1 MRFVPTSEQE
11 DFTASLGRLLAGA
24 DSVGAARSWAQ
35 GDHAAGLALWR
46 RLAEQGVHA
55 LLVPE
60 EHGGMGATPVEL
72 VLALELVGRHAVPG
86 PWVESVAF
94 LPVALGSG
102 PVVEALAEGGLGTV
116 ALVPHV
122 PYALDA
128 DLAEHRYVVVDGA
141 LHGAEVGEQH
151 TSVDG
156 TRRLFSVTPV
166 DPDHGTGDL
175 DRAFDTAVL
184 ACAAQLLGAGERLLD
199 DSVAYVK
206 QRRQFGREIGSY
218 QAIKHQLADV
228 RIALD
233 FARPLV
239 HGAALANPATFGRDV
254 SAAKLAAADA
264 AYLAA
269 RVALQVHGAV
279 GYTLEL
285 DLSLW
290 ITKVRALVAAW
301 GTTAYHRDRVL
312 AALVAEREQRTEV
325 AG

>member
-11 DFTASLGRLLAGA
+11 DFTASLDRLLAGA
-24 DSVGAARSWAQ
+24 DTVAAARGWAE
-35 GDHAAGLALWR
+35 GDTAAGLALWR

-60 EHGGMGATPVEL
+60 EHGGMGASPTEM

-86 PWVESVAF
+86 PWVESVAY
-94 LPVALGSG
+94 LPLALGSG
-102 PVVEALAEGGLGTV
+102 PVVEALAEGAVGTV
-116 ALVPHV
+116 AVAPHV

-128 DLAEHRYVVVDGA
+128 DLAEHRYAVVDGA
-141 LHGAEVGEQH
+141 LHAAEAGEQH

-156 TRRLFSVTPV
+156 TRRLFSVTSASPAE
-166 DPDHGTGDL
+166 TAGDL

-184 ACAAQLLGAGERLLD
+184 ATAAQLLGAGERILA
-199 DSVAYVK
+199 DSVTYVK
-206 QRRQFGREIGSY
+206 QRKQFGREIGSY

-239 HGAALANPATFGRDV
+239 QGAALAEPGTLSRDV

-269 RVALQVHGAV
+269 RVGLQVHGAI
-279 GYTLEL
+279 GYTLEF

-301 GTTAYHRDRVL
+301 GTTAFHRDRVL
-312 AALVAEREQRTEV
+312 AALVAEQEV
-325 AG
+325 GG

>member
-11 DFTASLGRLLAGA
+11 DFASSLARLLGGA
-24 DSVGAARSWAQ
+24 DTVAAARAWAADDT
-35 GDHAAGLALWR
+35 GPGLALWR

-60 EHGGMGATPVEL
+60 EHGGMGASPVEL
-72 VLALELVGRHAVPG
+72 VLALEALGRHAVPG
-86 PWVESVAF
+86 PWAESVAY
-94 LPVALGSG
+94 LPVALGRG
-102 PVVEALAEGGLGTV
+102 GVVESLAAGALGTV
-116 ALVPHV
+116 ALAPHV

-128 DLAEHRYVVVDGA
+128 DLAEHRYAVVDGTLA
-141 LHGAEVGEQH
+141 AAAAGERH
-151 TSVDG
+151 ASVDR
-156 TRRLFSVTPV
+156 TRRLFSLS
-166 DPDHGTGDL
+166 PDGAAVEAPGDL

-184 ACAAQLLGAGERLLD
+184 ATAAQLLGAGERLLD
-199 DSVAYVK
+199 DAVAYVT

-218 QAIKHQLADV
+218 QAVKHRLADV

-239 HGAALANPATFGRDV
+239 HGAALAGPDTLPRDV

-264 AYLAA
+264 AYLAS

-301 GTTAYHRDRVL
+301 GTTAFHRERVL
-312 AALVAEREQRTEV
+312 AAIVAERGAV
-325 AG
+325 S